1 MMPTSTTFINSVLK
15 VLSAE
20 LRQKKKKKVIKGIQ
34 MGKKEENMSLF
45 KMTLFPENHREAI
58 INS

>member
-1 MMPTSTTFINSVLK
+1 MPTSTTFINSVLK

>member
-1 MMPTSTTFINSVLK
+1 MPTSTTFINSVLK

-20 LRQKKKKKVIKGIQ
+20 LRQKKKKKKVIKGIQ